1 MASILPPHLS
11 ELERDLDAA
20 MARLAA
26 IDIPISTLWNPHT
39 CPVEVLP
46 YLAWAMSVD
55 TWRSDWPE
63 LIKRQVIAA
72 APDVHRI
79 KGTRPA
85 LEMALAALNI
95 DAELTEWWETAP
107 AGPPGTFEIIA
118 WVNENLTPKEQG
130 FLNQVLY
137 AQIDE
142 AINNTKNARSH
153 YTVKVGAKFAD
164 MPLAVGV
171 NTGLSSFTRT
181 AAETIQQPLAIA
193 QTMGVATRSTR
204 KEFGRVTAEVRLDA
218 APPKPAALAAA
229 VVTRAAQF
237 IEISMEVTT

>member
-26 IDIPISTLWNPHT
+26 INIPISTLWNPHT

-72 APDVHRI
+72 APDVHRT

-137 AQIDE
+137 GQIDE
-142 AINNTKNARSH
+142 AINHAKNARSH
-153 YTVKVGAKFAD
+153 YTVKVGAKFEN
-164 MPLAVGV
+164 MPLGVGTNAGVGSFMRNSAEAV
-171 NTGLSSFTRT
+171 
-181 AAETIQQPLAIA
+181 QQPLAIKQDFGTA
-193 QTMGVATRSTR
+193 LRSWPH
-204 KEFGRVTAEVRLDA
+204 EFSRITAEARLDA
-218 APPKPAALAAA
+218 SPRNPAGLSAGSA
-229 VVTRAAQF
+229 TRATQF
-237 IEISMEVTT
+237 IAISMEVTT